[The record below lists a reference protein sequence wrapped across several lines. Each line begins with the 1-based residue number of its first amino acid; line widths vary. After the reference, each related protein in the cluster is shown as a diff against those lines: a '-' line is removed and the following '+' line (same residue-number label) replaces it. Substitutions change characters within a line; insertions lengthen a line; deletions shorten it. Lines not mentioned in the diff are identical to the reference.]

1 VSRGSVSAARGQH
14 GMTLV
19 ELMVAM
25 LIGLLIVGGATA
37 TLLANRQTYRI
48 NDNLAR
54 VQEAARVA
62 FELMARD
69 LRGAGGTGC
78 ARGIPTMSVLLPA
91 QGAAPAWWSL
101 PGDGIRGFDGGDD
114 AFPAAAFGGANGAR
128 MAGTDAIVVHGPHG
142 TGLAVEDH
150 NPPAAQFRV
159 NRANHGIR
167 PNDVLMVCD
176 YQQASIFQAT
186 NANQG
191 NRTIVHNTGAGSIGN
206 CSKGLGFADPVV
218 CTPNGT
224 PKAYGP
230 NSAIYRY
237 NAKAWYIGASSAGRS
252 LFSIELNG
260 NPVEIAPG
268 VHDMQIT
275 YLDGGGA
282 YRNAAAIADWG
293 DVRAVR
299 ITLTLRAN
307 QHGDVTQASAERMER
322 VLAHNVTLRN
332 RLP

>member
-1 VSRGSVSAARGQH
+1 MSRNRACPPYGQH
-14 GMTLV
+14 GMTLI

-25 LIGLLIVGGATA
+25 LIGLFIVGGATA
-37 TLLANRQTYRI
+37 TLLANRQTHRI
-48 NDNLAR
+48 NENLAR
-54 VQEAARVA
+54 VQETARIA

-78 ARGIPTMSVLLPA
+78 ARGIPTMSVLQPA
-91 QGAAPAWWSL
+91 QGTSPAWWSL
-101 PGDGIRGFDGGDD
+101 PGDGIRGFDGGD

-128 MAGTDAIVVHGPHG
+128 IAGTAAIVVHGPHG
-142 TGLAVEDH
+142 TGLGVEEH
-150 NPPAAQFRV
+150 NPSSAQFKVSRP
-159 NRANHGIR
+159 NHGIQ

-186 NANQG
+186 NANEAS
-191 NRTIVHNTGAGSIGN
+191 RTIVHNTGAGSIGN

-237 NAKAWYIGASSAGRS
+237 NAKAWYIGASRAGRS
-252 LFSIELNG
+252 LFSIERNG
-260 NPVEIAPG
+260 DPVEIAPG

-275 YLDGGGA
+275 YLDGSGA
-282 YRNAAAIADWG
+282 YRNAAAITDWG

-299 ITLTLRAN
+299 IALTLRAN
-307 QHGDVTQASAERMER
+307 QHGDVTQGGPERIDR
-322 VLAHNVTLRN
+322 ALTHTVTLRN